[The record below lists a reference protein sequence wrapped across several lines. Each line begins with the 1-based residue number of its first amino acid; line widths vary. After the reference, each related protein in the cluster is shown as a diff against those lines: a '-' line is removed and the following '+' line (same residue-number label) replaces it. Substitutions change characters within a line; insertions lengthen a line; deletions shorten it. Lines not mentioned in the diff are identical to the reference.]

1 MSAKTSQLT
10 TILTLGVTAA
20 LTLMVACG
28 PVGDDPE
35 QDDQLLPQ
43 TYAVSECG
51 GFAANAPAKNSSG
64 DFKVNAT
71 YCDAEVLNWSYEPK
85 QGTLKL
91 SNDRV
96 LLNCCGDHKI
106 TVNEVQGVYVISE
119 TDAPEAATGSRC
131 HCMCVFDL
139 AVEVLKIPGGVVQ
152 VELQRTVTDDS
163 KGTQKVFSGKLD
175 LSKGQGT
182 LVVDKTDAGMWCEK

>member
-1 MSAKTSQLT
+1 MRAKTSLLT
-10 TILTLGVTAA
+10 NALILGSAAA
-20 LTLMVACG
+20 LALVVACG

-51 GFAANAPAKNSSG
+51 GFAANAPAKASSA

-71 YCDAEVLNWSYEPK
+71 YCDAELLNWSYEPK
-85 QGTLKL
+85 EGTLKL

-96 LLNCCGDHKI
+96 LLNCCGDRKI
-106 TVNEVQGVYVISE
+106 TINEVQGVYVITE

-139 AVEVLKIPGGVVQ
+139 AVEALKIPGGVVD
-152 VELQRTVTDDS
+152 VELHRTITDDG
-163 KGTQKVFSGKLD
+163 KGTQKVFAGKLD
-175 LSKGQGT
+175 LSKGQGSV
-182 LVVDKTDAGMWCEK
+182 VVDQTDAGMWCTK